1 MLKKLK
7 IKLKGL
13 LLNSIFWLSS
23 KFKSHSYSGPYGVNF
38 IGYARAEMGLAEAL
52 RMIIRAFK
60 LLNLP
65 FLVRDFNPGIRN
77 LQTNTLL
84 NQYLASNC
92 EYKINC
98 ICVGPDLIYRLPIW
112 LRHSEWLKKYNIG
125 YWFWELPTLPIQWA
139 YAEKIIDEIW
149 VNTEFIAHSMRKTS
163 KRVTKI
169 PFGVQFDVD
178 QLVMSRQN
186 FGLPLNKFIF
196 LCSFDFN
203 SSMFRKNPQAVIDA
217 YLMAIASGLKDSILV
232 IKSING
238 KSKNQ
243 AYAKLKQQ
251 ASKSPNIVFLE
262 EYLDSHSMRNLISL
276 ADCYISMHRSE
287 GLGLGMAESMYL
299 GKPVIATAYSGNMEF
314 MNSENSCLVPFHMIN
329 VGPEEYLGWEHQ
341 SWADPDIH
349 VASQYML
356 ALAQDPVLG
365 DQIGLRA
372 AKYMREHHSY
382 ELVSAAI
389 SKRLNEIRKDMEL

>member
-1 MLKKLK
+1 
-7 IKLKGL
+7 
-13 LLNSIFWLSS
+13 
-23 KFKSHSYSGPYGVNF
+23 
-38 IGYARAEMGLAEAL
+38 MGLAEAL
-52 RMIIRAFK
+52 RMMIGAFK

-77 LQTNTLL
+77 NQTNALL

-112 LRHSEWLKKYNIG
+112 LPHSEWLKKYNIG
-125 YWFWELPTLPIQWA
+125 YWFWELPNLPDEWT
-139 YAEKIIDEIW
+139 YADKIVDEIW

-163 KRVTKI
+163 KKITKI
-169 PFGVQFDVD
+169 PFGVEFDVG
-178 QLVMSRQN
+178 QFVMSRQD

-203 SSMFRKNPQAVIDA
+203 SSVFRKNPKAAIDA
-217 YLMAIASGLKDSILV
+217 YLMATVSGLKDSILV

-238 KSKNQ
+238 KSNNQ

-251 ASKSPNIVFLE
+251 ASKSPNIVLLE

-276 ADCYISMHRSE
+276 CDCYISLHRSE

-299 GKPVIATAYSGNMEF
+299 GKPVIATAYSGNMEY
-314 MNSENSCLVPFHMIN
+314 MNSENSCLVPFHMIE
-329 VGPEEYLGWEHQ
+329 VGPGEYLGWEGQH
-341 SWADPDIH
+341 WADPDIH
-349 VASQYML
+349 AAAQYMIKLVRDPYFRGQIAANAATYMRRHHSFEIVAS
-356 ALAQDPVLG
+356 V
-365 DQIGLRA
+365 
-372 AKYMREHHSY
+372 
-382 ELVSAAI
+382 I
-389 SKRLNEIRKDMEL
+389 SNRLNEIRKDMGLA